1 MISLIDYGAGNTAS
15 VANVLKDLKCD
26 FKITN
31 NEREICNSDKVIFPG
46 VGEASFAIRHLHM
59 TNLFTMLRVVKKP
72 LLGICLG
79 MQLLCDK
86 SKEGNVHALGIFPYS
101 TEKFDESKI
110 KVPHMGWNQVSYVK
124 TSKLFDDIKD
134 GEFFYFAHSFYVP
147 NNEHSTSVCNYDVE
161 FCASIEKGNYYGVQ
175 FHPEKS
181 GPAGIQL
188 IKNFIEKC

>member
-1 MISLIDYGAGNTAS
+1 MN
-15 VANVLKDLKCD
+15 CD

-31 NEREICNSDKVIFPG
+31 NEYDICKSEKVIFPG
-46 VGEASFAIRHLHM
+46 VGEASFAMRQLHI
-59 TNLFTMLRVVKKP
+59 TNLSNLLRVVKKP

-86 SKEGNVHALGIFPYS
+86 SKEGGVSGLGIFPYS
-101 TEKFDESKI
+101 TEKYDESKI
-110 KVPHMGWNQVSYVK
+110 KVPHMGWNQINYAK
-124 TSKLFDDIKD
+124 PSKLFDNINE
-134 GEFFYFAHSFYVP
+134 GEFFYFAHSFYIP
-147 NNEHSTSVCNYDVE
+147 MNEHSTSVCSYDVD
-161 FCASIEKGNYYGVQ
+161 FCASIEKNNYYGVQ